1 MVPKGV
7 IIPGRGLNKQWS
19 PTKKMIKIT
28 IKEKCHK
35 LPWAIMNDFS
45 YSELRDNLANSTY
58 FNMLNV

>member
-35 LPWAIMNDFS
+35 LPWAIMND
-45 YSELRDNLANSTY
+45 Y
-58 FNMLNV
+58 FI